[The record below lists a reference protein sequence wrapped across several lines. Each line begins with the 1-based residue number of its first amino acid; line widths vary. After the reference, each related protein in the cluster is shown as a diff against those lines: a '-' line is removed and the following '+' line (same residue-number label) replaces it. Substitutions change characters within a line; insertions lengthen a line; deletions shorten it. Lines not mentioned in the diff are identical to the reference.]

1 MVVTRVLAC
10 VIGQQQSLIFFVT
23 FAAILYHGNTAE
35 VTTDDAG
42 IETNLTRV
50 NNLLNARL

>member
-10 VIGQQQSLIFFVT
+10 VIGQQQSLIFFAT

-42 IETNLTRV
+42 IETNL
-50 NNLLNARL
+50 N